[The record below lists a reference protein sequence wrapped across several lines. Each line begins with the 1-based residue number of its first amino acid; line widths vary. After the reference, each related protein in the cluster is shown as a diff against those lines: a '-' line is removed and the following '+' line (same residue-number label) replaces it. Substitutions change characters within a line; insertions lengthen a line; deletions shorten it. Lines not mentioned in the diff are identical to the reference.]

1 MKIFRK
7 DSNQKRISHRYVWGA
22 PRLDLQEFP
31 KMHVVREDNAT
42 TDLTSSEGTAN
53 SVSLETEE
61 YGNQVLRVVGEQAA
75 DTGLK
80 EERENNKRTPG
91 NPMGILFGSQ
101 FERQWINPVFW
112 TRLTLFSKDSILKNI
127 SHSAPQVKEM
137 MDDSVFLN
145 TGVRAALYNETG
157 KKTLQAIAEG
167 GNKSLENASYD
178 TFAVQAPAVLR
189 LFDQVLEDV
198 RIEEKLGQDALNK
211 REPFRVLRDI
221 SLWRSARHRGML
233 NVIKKNVQKA
243 RNEVE
248 ANINRAKEHLLRQR
262 ANVENDIATYQTGMR
277 NRNDSVAEKQFWS
290 FVQGVIQNPESFL
303 EGRFHGMVEIKKA
316 FGTTNKVKIL
326 DAIKHKFADQ
336 VVELERSQQLTLDQD
351 ALLQNMDSRE
361 QMTKEALETTN
372 FERLY
377 KALQNSKVQT
387 YEGEQI
393 ESDENKI
400 LQILVRGLRRL
411 GVDIQRDVYLGAP
424 VRITTSERLVLILK
438 FVSTHQELLVDQNC
452 PLEFKR
458 TLYTWLQETKA
469 SQEKDLRQGSEAETG
484 SVEQRRYILRNALV
498 VRNAARD
505 AFGSFQNIAEAMRSQ
520 NPREIDDSFQK
531 IQTFLESFQNFFGAD
546 GKSGALKDLIGAMPE
561 DEKDILLS
569 IEYFKNAYAQLKETL
584 PKLQEQRQKYVDE
597 VLKKLPPSD
606 ELLEAER
613 REAREITESMR
624 EMLSRTEGTIVFD
637 QQKYTAMQAARSEI
651 FTRVKEWDDAKQDL
665 ENRHFNLPGTEAL
678 FSGMMEVG
686 NGIEEAL
693 EGLREGVPAEEVV
706 RVNSFDGLMRQRMQN
721 VLQMERTSQFEQKL
735 SANMTYQMDTL
746 LNRKEAEDGTK
757 QVFNVPQPGMTLDR
771 LEVVDVTNT
780 DGKIDLPESLQ
791 TRTVL
796 EDLTLLRSGA
806 KRSSEDGTM
815 SSVDMVFH
823 NDQYI
828 VQIYEEAEGKVRA
841 KAWEKPEIIRRD
853 KNAVI
858 RVPHTQEDMNFV
870 VLNMSA
876 GGTKASTQA
885 HTGLRLVR

>member
-1 MKIFRK
+1 MKLLRK
-7 DSNQKRISHRYVWGA
+7 NSSTKRTSHRYIWGA
-22 PRLDLQEFP
+22 PRLDLQENP
-31 KMHVVREDNAT
+31 DIKAENNSNITAP
-42 TDLTSSEGTAN
+42 EGTAN
-53 SVSLETEE
+53 SVSLETEA

-80 EERENNKRTPG
+80 EERQNNKRTPG

-127 SHSAPQVKEM
+127 SHSAPQVREM
-137 MDDSVFLN
+137 MDESVLLN

-167 GNKSLENASYD
+167 GNKSLEKASYD
-178 TFAVQAPAVLR
+178 TFLVQAPAVLR
-189 LFDQVLEDV
+189 LFDQVLQDV

-233 NVIKKNVQKA
+233 KVIKRNVQKA
-243 RNEVE
+243 RNEVR
-248 ANINRAKEHLLRQR
+248 ANINRAEEHLLRQR
-262 ANVENDIATYQTGMR
+262 ANVENDLSTYQTGMR
-277 NRNDSVAEKQFWS
+277 NRNDSIAEKQFWG
-290 FVQGVIQNPESFL
+290 FVQSVIQNPEGFL
-303 EGRFHGMVEIKKA
+303 SGQIRGMFDLKQA
-316 FGTTNKVKIL
+316 FGTTNRVKIL

-336 VVELERSQQLTLDQD
+336 VIELERSQQLTLDQD
-351 ALLQNMDSRE
+351 VLLQNMDSRE
-361 QMTKEALETTN
+361 QMTREALETTN

-377 KALQNSKVQT
+377 QGLQSSKVQT
-387 YEGEQI
+387 YEGEEI
-393 ESDENKI
+393 ESDDNKV

-424 VRITTSERLVLILK
+424 VRITTSERLVLLLK

-469 SQEKDLRQGSEAETG
+469 SQEKDLRQGSEAEMG

-498 VRNAARD
+498 VRNSARD
-505 AFGSFQNIAEAMRSQ
+505 AFGSFQNIAEKMRSQ

-561 DEKDILLS
+561 DEKDILLG
-569 IEYFKNAYAQLKETL
+569 IEYFKNAYAQLKEVL
-584 PKLQEQRQKYVDE
+584 PGLQEQRQKYVDE

-606 ELLEAER
+606 DLLEAER

-624 EMLSRTEGTIVFD
+624 EMLSRTEGKIVFD

-678 FSGMMEVG
+678 FAGMMEVG

-693 EGLREGVPAEEVV
+693 EDLQEGAPAEDVI

-721 VLQMERTSQFEQKL
+721 SLQSERKSQFDQKL
-735 SANMTYQMDTL
+735 SANMSYQMDTL
-746 LNRKEAEDGTK
+746 LNRKEGENGIK
-757 QVFNVPQPGMTLDR
+757 EIQNVPQPGMTLDR

-780 DGKIDLPESLQ
+780 DGELDFPESLQ
-791 TRTVL
+791 MREVL
-796 EDLTLLRSGA
+796 TNLTLLRSGVQKSKEEGEA
-806 KRSSEDGTM
+806 L
-815 SSVDMVFH
+815 SSVGMVFH
-823 NDQYI
+823 NDEYI
-828 VQIYEEAEGKVRA
+828 IQLYEESEGKVRA

-853 KNAVI
+853 RNAVV

-870 VLNMSA
+870 VLNISA
-876 GGTKASTQA
+876 GGTKAATQA
-885 HTGLRLVR
+885 HSG